1 LLDGSADFFPIDARR
16 VPPPRSGPDL
26 VLLDNQGSLVVGKA
40 YILDHPSPIIAP
52 VLVRGTQ
59 VGELITVSRE
69 VFNAEETAFSRQ
81 QMLTSGIIG
90 VVSLALAA
98 VVAWVM
104 TNVLLAPIRRLTAGV
119 SLLSDGHY
127 SARLN
132 ENSTDELGQLMN
144 DLDHLA
150 HKLEESRASRR
161 RWIADISHELRTP
174 LTVLTGEIE
183 LLKDGIRPF
192 DQQQLLSLDQEIG
205 RLRHLTDDLYQLSV
219 SDIGGLRYSFSPVNI
234 LDSLSVSIANIKL
247 RASERGVDLVLKGK
261 TRHLIKADSQ
271 RLTQLLNNLIENS
284 LAYTNAPGK
293 IEVSVFDDEEH
304 VYIKV
309 EDTPPGVAE
318 KDCEKLFEPLY
329 REEAS
334 RNRRSAGAGLG
345 LAICKNIV
353 NAHQGT
359 ITASPS
365 ALGGLC
371 ITISLPILTEV

>member
-1 LLDGSADFFPIDARR
+1 
-16 VPPPRSGPDL
+16 
-26 VLLDNQGSLVVGKA
+26 
-40 YILDHPSPIIAP
+40 
-52 VLVRGTQ
+52 
-59 VGELITVSRE
+59 
-69 VFNAEETAFSRQ
+69 
-81 QMLTSGIIG
+81 
-90 VVSLALAA
+90 
-98 VVAWVM
+98 
-104 TNVLLAPIRRLTAGV
+104 
-119 SLLSDGHY
+119 
-127 SARLN
+127 
-132 ENSTDELGQLMN
+132 MN